1 MTNSNFEPDT
11 NSASDSSSAS
21 ESSSASNSSAELDS
35 NSGSSASST
44 SDYSPHSDSKINSLS
59 EEIGAKAALKLK
71 AQRSGTPGVWFGLGM
86 TGLIGWSVVVP
97 TLLGTAFGVW
107 LDSKYPGVHSWT
119 LMGLAVGILVGCL
132 NAWHWVQS
140 EDKAMHGNVDGV
152 NGASGVTGA
161 SGVNGASGPD
171 SKRGPRP

>member
-1 MTNSNFEPDT
+1 MTNSNFEPD
-11 NSASDSSSAS
+11 
-21 ESSSASNSSAELDS
+21 SNSEFDSNLVSDS
-35 NSGSSASST
+35 NSV
-44 SDYSPHSDSKINSLS
+44 PDSGPQADAKVNSLS

-107 LDSKYPGVHSWT
+107 LDSKYPGLHSWT
-119 LMGLAVGILVGCL
+119 LMGLALGILVGCL

-140 EDKAMHGNVDGV
+140 EDKAMHGNAEAG
-152 NGASGVTGA
+152 T
-161 SGVNGASGPD
+161 D
-171 SKRGPRP
+171 SNRGPRP

>member
-1 MTNSNFEPDT
+1 MTNYNFEPDS
-11 NSASDSSSAS
+11 NSVSDS
-21 ESSSASNSSAELDS
+21 NLV
-35 NSGSSASST
+35 
-44 SDYSPHSDSKINSLS
+44 SDSISVPDSGPQADAKVNSLS

-107 LDSKYPGVHSWT
+107 LDSKYPGLHSWT
-119 LMGLAVGILVGCL
+119 LMGLALGILVGCL

-140 EDKAMHGNVDGV
+140 EDKAMHGNAEGV
-152 NGASGVTGA
+152 NGASGINGPK
-161 SGVNGASGPD
+161 GVNGPSGTD
-171 SKRGPRP
+171 SNRGPRP